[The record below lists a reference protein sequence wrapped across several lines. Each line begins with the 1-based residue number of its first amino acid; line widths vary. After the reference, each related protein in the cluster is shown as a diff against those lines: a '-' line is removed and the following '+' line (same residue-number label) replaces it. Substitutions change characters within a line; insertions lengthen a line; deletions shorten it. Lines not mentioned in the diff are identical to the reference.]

1 MAVGKDLRGGSVKR
15 ALHKAENANK
25 NPNAKKAVNAKKTTS
40 LKATAV
46 KPARFNRGV
55 AGVAVAST
63 LAMMLPS
70 AAASALQINQQNIV
84 DSANVVS
91 KAGKGNLRSQELN
104 MLRWGVGARR
114 ESRQTKAF
122 VEIARRAIEA
132 QKQRENVENVQNTQP
147 AISSEDFNG
156 DKSAAPT
163 KTSGIKN
170 TTSDS
175 KSNVTSEEN
184 TVNSIKSANPPA
196 SDQSSEPA
204 KVKQSEVNPV
214 DTPAV
219 NQPVQ
224 PTTKPESAPTAKQDE
239 KNPAEVKQQEVNAGE
254 VKPAENKQP
263 AA

>member
-1 MAVGKDLRGGSVKR
+1 MAASKDLRGVSVKK
-15 ALHKAENANK
+15 ALHKAEKANK

-156 DKSAAPT
+156 DKSATPT
-163 KTSGIKN
+163 KTSEIKN

-175 KSNVTSEEN
+175 KANVNSSEN
-184 TVNSIKSANPPA
+184 TASATESVIRQLVLSPL
-196 SDQSSEPA
+196 SLRKLSSQ
-204 KVKQSEVNPV
+204 K
-214 DTPAV
+214 
-219 NQPVQ
+219 
-224 PTTKPESAPTAKQDE
+224 
-239 KNPAEVKQQEVNAGE
+239 
-254 VKPAENKQP
+254 
-263 AA
+263 